1 FYKAEILLNARRL
14 YYNNQFFITYY
25 LTPTQRGL
33 LTGCL
38 VGVFSSLIGNYYI
51 TIDFNSIILQLLP
64 RIIFSSIGTISTIST
79 ILFVFELKKFP
90 HSFRNGLV
98 GFGIPFS
105 TVDFVFLLNN
115 VTAIHMQ

>member
-1 FYKAEILLNARRL
+1 M
-14 YYNNQFFITYY
+14 
-25 LTPTQRGL
+25 TPTQRSL
-33 LTGCL
+33 LAGCL

-79 ILFVFELKKFP
+79 ILFVFELKKLP
-90 HSFRNGLV
+90 HFFRDGLV

-105 TVDFVFLLNN
+105 AMDFVFLLNN
-115 VTAIHMQ
+115 VTVIHMK